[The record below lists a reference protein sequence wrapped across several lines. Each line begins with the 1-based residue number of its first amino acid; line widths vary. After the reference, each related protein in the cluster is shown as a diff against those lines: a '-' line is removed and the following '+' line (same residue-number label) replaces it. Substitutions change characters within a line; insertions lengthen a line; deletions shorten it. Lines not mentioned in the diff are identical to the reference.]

1 MGRSNYSDINEVEMN
16 NPATADKHEMQH
28 TILIVDD
35 EEPVRTLL
43 SDALAGENC
52 KVIQAATGKQAYEIL
67 RNQPVDLLITDIV
80 MPEQD
85 GIALIMQLN
94 SVAPKMPII
103 AISGGGGVQS
113 GFDYLPVSKLV
124 GANAI
129 LRKPFKLDELRNL
142 VDSFVNQLPGENR
155 I

>member
-1 MGRSNYSDINEVEMN
+1 MN
-16 NPATADKHEMQH
+16 HPTTADKCKTPH

-35 EEPVRTLL
+35 EESIRTLL
-43 SDALAGENC
+43 SDALGSESCN
-52 KVIQAATGKQAYEIL
+52 VIQAATGKQAYEIL
-67 RNQPVDLLITDIV
+67 RSQPVDLLITDIV

-94 SVAPKMPII
+94 SIAPKLPVI
-103 AISGGGGVQS
+103 AISGGGGIQS

-129 LRKPFKLDELRNL
+129 LRKPFKLDEIRHL
-142 VDSFVNQLPGENR
+142 VESL
-155 I
+155 II

>member
-1 MGRSNYSDINEVEMN
+1 MNHLTKTEQRQENTAQNDNRS
-16 NPATADKHEMQH
+16 AKRTL
-28 TILIVDD
+28 LIVDD

-43 SDALAGENC
+43 CDALATDNRHILE
-52 KVIQAATGKQAYEIL
+52 AASGIQAYEIL
-67 RNQPVDLLITDIV
+67 CNQPVDLLITDIV

-94 SVAPKMPII
+94 EIAPKMPVI
-103 AISGGGGVQS
+103 AISGGGGIQS

-129 LRKPFKLDELRNL
+129 LRKPFKLDELRQL
-142 VDSFVNQLPGENR
+142 VASLLK
-155 I
+155 

>member
-1 MGRSNYSDINEVEMN
+1 MN
-16 NPATADKHEMQH
+16 NPATADKCKTPH

-35 EEPVRTLL
+35 EEPVRILL
-43 SDALAGENC
+43 SDALDSENC
-52 KVIQAATGKQAYEIL
+52 NVIQAATGIQAYEIL
-67 RNQPVDLLITDIV
+67 RTQPVDLLITDIV

-94 SVAPKMPII
+94 SVAPKLPVI
-103 AISGGGGVQS
+103 AISGGGGIQS

-142 VDSFVNQLPGENR
+142 VKSFVN
-155 I
+155 